1 MYDGSLGMLVDGCVK
16 NTGSASILT
25 IDYCGIA
32 LSERWVVAHEEFLR
46 KVDRQTVKNVIR
58 RQPKVE
64 NILRTFWSQRH
75 GM

>member
-46 KVDRQTVKNVIR
+46 KVDR
-58 RQPKVE
+58 
-64 NILRTFWSQRH
+64 L
-75 GM
+75 